1 MSHQAPCKYFVKVGQ
16 STNRL
21 WNTGT
26 DYWQGNCKFG
36 AKCALA
42 HYLPNGHRITK
53 EDLEAMDQPMNSRQY
68 GRGPSSRYPHT
79 DPALGEPFP
88 NPPANPAYFPDIP
101 FLDDEYEGNPDRAVS
116 AWNTNGRA
124 YDQLP
129 VGSPPTSQFGSPPN
143 DTLSPH
149 RKWPSALNAP
159 LPASYNNSVPH
170 YAKFGPF
177 GSSVP
182 DKFGLGSPPNGN
194 LPQKNAPPARE
205 SLARGTAPSSNFTT
219 TPLGASP
226 AQAENSIGQRIMHSA
241 RNAPRTRPP
250 MSASVPVNDHFEDRF
265 GVDNDLPFL
274 PSDLHDEVLTP
285 GEKMRR
291 LSRPDRPE
299 QDMSSSFKDRSEGLA
314 IPRRS
319 SNVVG
324 SPPAA
329 GSPSRFRAIF
339 EEQQREK
346 TSNVG
351 VVGSPLRES
360 WMLDGN
366 STISNRQSMQ
376 MSGISQAMARME
388 LNRTDSTESSGL
400 RSNGLR
406 GGYAR
411 QISSPGLN
419 SKRID
424 EEGEPAFFAMDD
436 ESRGRINPS
445 GFDGQSTSSRK
456 VSEESNPQNRGIG
469 IKNGNRPVFGYQA

>member
-1 MSHQAPCKYFVKVGQ
+1 M
-16 STNRL
+16 
-21 WNTGT
+21 
-26 DYWQGNCKFG
+26 
-36 AKCALA
+36 
-42 HYLPNGHRITK
+42 
-53 EDLEAMDQPMNSRQY
+53 
-68 GRGPSSRYPHT
+68 
-79 DPALGEPFP
+79 
-88 NPPANPAYFPDIP
+88 
-101 FLDDEYEGNPDRAVS
+101 
-116 AWNTNGRA
+116 
-124 YDQLP
+124 
-129 VGSPPTSQFGSPPN
+129 
-143 DTLSPH
+143 
-149 RKWPSALNAP
+149 
-159 LPASYNNSVPH
+159 
-170 YAKFGPF
+170 
-177 GSSVP
+177 P
-182 DKFGLGSPPNGN
+182 DKFGLGSPPNPT
-194 LPQKNAPPARE
+194 LPQKNSNPPAKE
-205 SLARGTAPSSNFTT
+205 SLARGAPQSSNFNT

-226 AQAENSIGQRIMHSA
+226 AQAETSIGQRIMHSA
-241 RNAPRTRPP
+241 RNAPKSRPP

-274 PSDLHDEVLTP
+274 PSDLHEEVLTP

-291 LSRPDRPE
+291 LSRPDRPDRPDQE
-299 QDMSSSFKDRSEGLA
+299 ISGSLKDRSEGLA

-351 VVGSPLRES
+351 VVGSPLREL

-388 LNRTDSTESSGL
+388 LNRTDSTESNGL
-400 RSNGLR
+400 RSSGLR

-411 QISSPGLN
+411 QISSPGLS

-436 ESRGRINPS
+436 ESTRRANPS
-445 GFDGQSTSSRK
+445 WYDGQSTSSRK
-456 VSEESNPQNRGIG
+456 LSDESNPQNRGVG
-469 IKNGNRPVFGYQA
+469 IKTGVRPVFGYQP